1 MDNLHRQQTDSKD
14 RQMTKFLTQVAEYI
28 SHSHPAGLQDVLLC
42 FPNNRAG
49 YFLAEE
55 LKPLLS
61 SGAWMPGITT
71 LEKWVYSLSDKTLVQ
86 NVELINLLYRIYT
99 ELGGSDDFESF
110 IPTAQTM
117 LLDFDEVDKQLVNA
131 KRLFKDLNDIKSL
144 NTFLDEEET
153 LLSEY
158 SVTYRQFWDL
168 FRDSYFRLTA
178 LLEENNKGYNGM
190 IFRDVAEHIDQKDI
204 KAYSKIY
211 FIGFSGLSK
220 AEQKIIAYLLDIDRA
235 EFIID
240 ADTYYLND
248 VRQEAGNFFRE
259 YKKSWR
265 IKAFKWEQAYIGNTT
280 KNIEVIGVA
289 RNIGQAKLT
298 GDILQNHLK
307 VSPDNLKDTVVVLLD
322 EKLLQPVINALPDTI
337 DRVNIT
343 MGLPLSY
350 MQLADFMRHISDM
363 QNNAA
368 ISSVGKKRFYHR
380 DVIAL
385 LQHTYFRLLSRGIG
399 SIPEAVRYIRSN
411 NKITINKAE
420 LLDWFKEDTGVIDIL
435 FHKSGTAGEYIAH
448 LISIIDLLSIRLIA
462 IQTNGATVI
471 DTDIEVLYWLKKVV
485 TNLQQ
490 SLSVF
495 EPVWDIKS
503 IQKLIDNELRN
514 TRLPFESDKAEGL
527 QVMGIMET
535 RCLDFKN
542 VIVLSMNEGVFPS
555 GKNLATFFPHDL
567 RKGGTMTTHRER
579 DAVAAYLFYRLMQRA
594 ENVYLVY
601 NTESDLLGGGEKSR
615 FILQI
620 QHELTRF
627 SNINIRERNFVL
639 GAEVTQTERP
649 IDIIKNEG
657 VQKLLKTYLYEK
669 GLSPTA
675 LNTYINCTLQFY
687 FKNILGLREQDDI
700 EESLEASTIGSA
712 VHYALEFI
720 YKEVLD
726 KPLQVSYIKEVLA
739 DKEKIGG
746 LIKDFLNERF
756 EAESLKQGKNYLL
769 YNVCKSLV
777 INFLKNELHRI
788 EALAADSKTITVTLL
803 EQKMEQRMKLGDT
816 DIYIHGNTDRVEQI
830 DGVVS
835 IADYKTGD
843 SKKGKIKIDDM
854 MLLKTSPE
862 YSKAF
867 QLMMYAWLYRGQYGK
882 QTKGIRS
889 GIYWL
894 RHAEGKYESLLK
906 EGSDLIG
913 DSTLDAFEDIF
924 REILTELLDVT
935 KPFTKTDDKERCKF
949 CDFVRICGRD

>member
-1 MDNLHRQQTDSKD
+1 MK
-14 RQMTKFLTQVAEYI
+14 KFLTQTAEYI
-28 SHSHPAGLQDVLLC
+28 KGNHPNGLQDILLC

-49 YFLAEE
+49 YFFREE
-55 LKPLLS
+55 LKPLLFEDKS
-61 SGAWMPGITT
+61 MPEITT
-71 LEKWVYSLSDKTLVQ
+71 LEKWIHSLSDKTLTP
-86 NVELINLLYRIYT
+86 NVELINLLYKSYT

-117 LLDFDEVDKQLVNA
+117 LMDFDEVDKQLVNA

-144 NTFLDEEET
+144 NTFLDDEET

-158 SVTYRQFWDL
+158 SKSYREFWDL
-168 FRDSYFRLTA
+168 FRESYFKLTDELNA
-178 LLEENNKGYNGM
+178 SNKAYAGM
-190 IFRDVAEHIDQKDI
+190 IYRDVAENIDRKDI
-204 KAYSKIY
+204 NKYSKIY
-211 FIGFSGLSK
+211 FVGFSGLSK
-220 AEQKIIAYLLDIDRA
+220 AEQKVVAYLLEADKA

-248 VRQEAGNFFRE
+248 TRQEAGNFFRE

-265 IKAFKWEQAYIGNTT
+265 VKVFKWEQTYIGETA
-280 KNIEVIGVA
+280 KNIDVIGVA

-307 VSPDNLKDTVVVLLD
+307 VSSADLKDTVVVLLD
-322 EKLLQPVINALPDTI
+322 EKFLQPVMNALPDSI
-337 DRVNIT
+337 DKVNIT

-368 ISSVGKKRFYHR
+368 VSSAGKKRFYHR

-385 LQHTYFRLLSRGIG
+385 LQHTYFRLLSRGTE

-411 NKITINKAE
+411 NKITVTKDE
-420 LLDWFKEDTGVIDIL
+420 LLDWFKDDAELIDIL
-435 FHKSGTAGEYIAH
+435 FHKSGTAGEYMEH
-448 LISIIDLLSIRLIA
+448 LVRIIDVLGLRLMTILEGGA
-462 IQTNGATVI
+462 IEIQ
-471 DTDIEVLYWLKKVV
+471 TDIEVLYWLKKVV
-485 TNLQQ
+485 TNLQE

-495 EPVWDIKS
+495 EPVWDIKA

-527 QVMGIMET
+527 QIMGIMET

-542 VIVLSMNEGVFPS
+542 VIILSMNEGIFPS
-555 GKNLATFFPHDL
+555 GKSLATFFPYDL

-579 DAVAAYLFYRLMQRA
+579 DAVAAYLFYRLIQRA

-627 SNINIRERNFVL
+627 PKIKIQERNFVL
-639 GAEVTQTERP
+639 GAEVTQFEHP
-649 IDIIKNEG
+649 INIEKNDG
-657 VQKLLKTYLYEK
+657 VQALLKAYLSER

-675 LNTYINCTLQFY
+675 LNSYINCTLQFY

-712 VHYALEFI
+712 VHYALENI
-720 YKEVLD
+720 YKEILNKPLHVEYLKKVVLD
-726 KPLQVSYIKEVLA
+726 TDRVG
-739 DKEKIGG
+739 D
-746 LIKDFLNERF
+746 LIKGFLRERF
-756 EAESLKQGKNYLL
+756 EEESLKQGKNYLL

-777 INFLKNELHRI
+777 INFLKNEIKRV
-788 EALAADSKTITVTLL
+788 EELAEEGKTITVTLL
-803 EQKMEQRMKLGDT
+803 EQKMEQRLKLGDNE
-816 DIYIHGNTDRVEQI
+816 IYIHGLTDRVEQVA
-830 DGVVS
+830 GVPG

-843 SKKGKIKIDDM
+843 SKRGKVKIDDLA
-854 MLLKTSPE
+854 LLKTSPD

-882 QTKGIRS
+882 QTQGIRS

-894 RHAEGKYESLLK
+894 RHAEGKYESLMK
-906 EGSDLIG
+906 DKSDLIA
-913 DSTLDAFEDIF
+913 DSTLNSFQNILE
-924 REILTELLDVT
+924 EILNEMVNKDV
-935 KPFTKTDDKERCKF
+935 PFTKTEDKDRCKF

>member
-1 MDNLHRQQTDSKD
+1 MK
-14 RQMTKFLTQVAEYI
+14 KFLTQVAEYVKGN
-28 SHSHPAGLQDVLLC
+28 HPNGFQDVLLC

-49 YFLAEE
+49 YFFREE

-61 SGAWMPGITT
+61 EDKWMPEITT
-71 LEKWVYSLSDKTLVQ
+71 LEKWIHSLSDKSLTP
-86 NVELINLLYRIYT
+86 NVELLNLLYKSYT

-117 LLDFDEVDKQLVNA
+117 LMDFDEVDKQLVNA

-144 NTFLDEEET
+144 NTFLDDEET

-158 SVTYRQFWDL
+158 SKSYREFWDL
-168 FRDSYFRLTA
+168 FRASYFKLTDVLNA
-178 LLEENNKGYNGM
+178 SNKAYAGM
-190 IFRDVAEHIDQKDI
+190 IYRDVAEHIDQKDLS
-204 KAYSKIY
+204 KYSKIY

-220 AEQKIIAYLLDIDRA
+220 AEQKVIAYLLDADKA
-235 EFIID
+235 EFLID

-248 VRQEAGNFFRE
+248 ARQEAGNFFRE

-265 IKAFKWEQAYIGNTT
+265 IKVFKWEQTYIGEAP
-280 KNIEVIGVA
+280 KNIDVIGVA

-307 VSPDNLKDTVVVLLD
+307 VSSADLKDTVVVLLD
-322 EKLLQPVINALPDTI
+322 EKLLQPVMNALPDSI
-337 DRVNIT
+337 DKVNIT

-350 MQLADFMRHISDM
+350 MQLADFIRHISDM

-368 ISSVGKKRFYHR
+368 VSSAGKKRFYHR

-385 LQHTYFRLLSRGIG
+385 LQHTYFRLLSHGTE
-399 SIPEAVRYIRSN
+399 SIPEAVRYIRAN
-411 NKITINKAE
+411 NKITVTKDE
-420 LLDWFKEDTGVIDIL
+420 LLDWFKDDAELIDIL
-435 FHKSGTAGEYIAH
+435 FHKSGTAGEYMKH
-448 LISIIDLLSIRLIA
+448 LIRIIDVLGIRLMA
-462 IQTNGATVI
+462 ILEGGATEI
-471 DTDIEVLYWLKKVV
+471 ETDIEVLYWLKKVV
-485 TNLQQ
+485 TNLQE
-490 SLSVF
+490 SLSIF

-542 VIVLSMNEGVFPS
+542 VIILSMNEGIFPS
-555 GKNLATFFPHDL
+555 GKSLATFFPYDL

-579 DAVAAYLFYRLMQRA
+579 DAVAGYLFYRLIQRA

-627 SNINIRERNFVL
+627 PKIKIQERNFVL
-639 GAEVTQTERP
+639 GAEVTQLEHA
-649 IDIIKNEG
+649 INIEKNDG
-657 VQKLLKTYLYEK
+657 VQALLKTYLSEK

-675 LNTYINCTLQFY
+675 LNSYINCTLQFY

-712 VHYALEFI
+712 VHYALENI
-720 YKEVLD
+720 YKEVLN
-726 KPLQVSYIKEVLA
+726 KPLQVSYLKKMVT
-739 DKEKIGG
+739 DTDRVGD
-746 LIKDFLNERF
+746 LIKDFLKERF
-756 EAESLKQGKNYLL
+756 EEESLKQGKNYLL

-777 INFLKNELHRI
+777 INFLKNEIKRV
-788 EALAADSKTITVTLL
+788 EELAEDGKTITVTLL
-803 EQKMEQRMKLGDT
+803 EQKMEQRLKLGDN
-816 DIYIHGNTDRVEQI
+816 DIYIHGLTDRVELVA
-830 DGVVS
+830 GVTG

-843 SKKGKIKIDDM
+843 SKRGKVKIDDM
-854 MLLKTSPE
+854 ALLRSSPE

-882 QTKGIRS
+882 QPQGIRS

-894 RHAEGKYESLLK
+894 RHAEGKYESLMK
-906 EGSDLIG
+906 DKSDLIA
-913 DSTLDAFEDIF
+913 DSTLNSFQNILE
-924 REILTELLDVT
+924 EILTEMVNKDV
-935 KPFTKTDDKERCKF
+935 PFTKTDDKDRCMF